1 MGARARRGGVDL
13 CVGADDEGVGLG
25 EEGEEAGVGGGAGV
39 EVAALGEPCRGGG
52 GEFFGLDDEGADHA
66 GWYGGGVGM
75 K

>member
-1 MGARARRGGVDL
+1 M
-13 CVGADDEGVGLG
+13 GLG